1 MNARLFP
8 LTSLALSFSHRAWLL
23 CLGLLFENEW
33 RAQVKKIKAMK
44 ELLVTTLT
52 EAGRTE
58 EAQKIEAEFT

>member
-1 MNARLFP
+1 M
-8 LTSLALSFSHRAWLL
+8 